1 MSRKEQSNKKKLS
14 PLTNHKNT
22 KNGTIKGSFDRVNL
36 FKQAAEEEKEKK
48 EEKIFK
54 DRQSNPWNRIYH
66 SWFIRPF
73 YSNTDYL
80 CSTCILY
87 GSDCFE

>member
-1 MSRKEQSNKKKLS
+1 MEKDYRKE
-14 PLTNHKNT
+14 
-22 KNGTIKGSFDRVNL
+22 G
-36 FKQAAEEEKEKK
+36 EKMEKKK

-54 DRQSNPWNRIYH
+54 DRQNNPWNWIYH

-73 YSNTDYL
+73 YSDTDCL
-80 CSTCILY
+80 CGTRILY